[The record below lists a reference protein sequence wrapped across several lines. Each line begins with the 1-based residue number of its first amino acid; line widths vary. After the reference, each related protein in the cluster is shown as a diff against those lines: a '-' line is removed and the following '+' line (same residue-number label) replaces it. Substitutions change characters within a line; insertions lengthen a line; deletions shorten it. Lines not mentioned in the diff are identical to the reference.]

1 MQIKRVGQ
9 FTVVLENLPRIIAT
23 GTAVGPKEGGGP
35 LGKRF
40 DYVASDRMLGQK
52 SFEKA
57 ELELMKEACN
67 RALGKAGLARK
78 DMDFFLAGDL
88 LNQIITAGFTAA
100 TLNIPFLGLYGA
112 CSTAGEAMSIGS
124 MLVDGGYARF
134 VLTAVSSHNNSAERQ
149 YRYPTEYGGQKPPY
163 SQWTVTGSGACVL
176 AHSNEGIK
184 IPLVTPGR
192 VVDAGINDPFDMG
205 SAMAPAAAQTLVDHL
220 RDVRSNPEDYD
231 VIITG
236 DLGGFGTK
244 IFRELVKEKSGH
256 DITDCHVDC
265 GLMIYHDD
273 DREVNSGGSG
283 CACSAVVTYGYFLP
297 EMLKGNYKR
306 ILWIVTGSLHSPTT
320 YQQGETMPSIAHAVV
335 FEN

>member
-1 MQIKRVGQ
+1 MRTKRIGQ

-23 GTAVGPKEGGGP
+23 GTAVGPKEGRGP
-35 LGKRF
+35 LGKTF
-40 DYVASDRMLGQK
+40 DYVASDIMLGQK

-67 RALGKAGLARK
+67 RALGKAGLGRK
-78 DMDFFLAGDL
+78 DIDFFMAGDL

-100 TLNIPFLGLYGA
+100 VLNIPFLGLYGA
-112 CSTAGEAMSIGS
+112 CSTGGEATCIGS
-124 MLVDGGYARF
+124 MLVDGGYARY

-163 SQWTVTGSGACVL
+163 SQWTVTGSGASVL

-192 VVDAGINDPFDMG
+192 IVDAGINDPFDMG

-220 RDVRSNPEDYD
+220 RDVRRSPEDYD
-231 VIITG
+231 AIVTG
-236 DLGGFGTK
+236 DLGRFGARVM
-244 IFRELVKEKSGH
+244 RELVKEKGGY
-256 DITDCHVDC
+256 DIADRHMDC
-265 GLMIYHDD
+265 GLMIYDEND
-273 DREVNSGGSG
+273 KEVNSGGSG
-283 CACSAVVTYGYFLP
+283 CGCSVSVTYGYFLQ
-297 EMLKGNYKR
+297 EMLKGKYKR
-306 ILWIVTGSLHSPTT
+306 ILWIVTGSLHSPTS

-335 FEN
+335 FES